1 MEKNMNTT
9 LLFMIALAIMLVL
22 IIICLILI
30 MINSSRINTLI
41 DYSDD
46 GDLVSVLKE
55 YYEKVD
61 NLAKTINSSSDAI
74 MSSRIAECERK
85 SGKSFHKTATVNFDA
100 FDDVTGK
107 LSFALTLL
115 NGDNDGVILTSL
127 YGHNS
132 CNMYVREIRGGSA
145 STVLLDEEKQ
155 SLEAAKK
162 SGDNNGTK

>member
-1 MEKNMNTT
+1 MNTT

-22 IIICLILI
+22 IIICLVLI
-30 MINSSRINTLI
+30 MINSSRINTIL
-41 DYSDD
+41 DYSDE

-55 YYEKVD
+55 YYGKVD
-61 NLAKTINSSSDAI
+61 DLAKTINSSSDAI

-85 SGKSFHKTATVNFDA
+85 SKNAFSKTAIVNFDA

-115 NGDNDGVILTSL
+115 NDSNNGVILTSL

-132 CNMYVREIRGGSA
+132 CNMYVREIRGGNA
-145 STVLLDEEKQ
+145 AVVLLDEEKQ

-162 SGDNNGTK
+162 SGDSNGTK

>member
-1 MEKNMNTT
+1 MNTT

-22 IIICLILI
+22 VIICLALI
-30 MINSSRINTLI
+30 MINSSRINTIL
-41 DYSDD
+41 DYSDE
-46 GDLVSVLKE
+46 GDLVGMLKE
-55 YYEKVD
+55 YYGKVD
-61 NLAKTINSSSDAI
+61 NLAKTINSSSDAV

-85 SGKSFHKTATVNFDA
+85 SSGAFSKTATVNFDA

-115 NGDNDGVILTSL
+115 SENDDGVILTSL

-145 STVLLDEEKQ
+145 SVTLLDEEKQ